1 MVWLFYF
8 TIETVNYRS
17 QKLYLM
23 VPIFDTESEI
33 KVLEPT
39 PEYFGPWI
47 RHFIRTDC
55 IKTG

>member
-8 TIETVNYRS
+8 TIETVNCRS
-17 QKLYLM
+17 HKVYVM
-23 VPIFDTESEI
+23 VPVFDTESEI

-39 PEYFGPWI
+39 LEYLGPWI

-55 IKTG
+55 IKIG